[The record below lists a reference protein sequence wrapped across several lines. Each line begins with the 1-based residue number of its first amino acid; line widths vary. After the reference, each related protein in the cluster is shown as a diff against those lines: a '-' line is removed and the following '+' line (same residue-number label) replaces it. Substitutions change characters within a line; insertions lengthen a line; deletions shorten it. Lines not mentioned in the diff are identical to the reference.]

1 MSPPVTSVPADRQT
15 LDRARAA
22 GVPVILTSRADALH
36 ARVASCVVAVFHAD
50 AHRHVAVLRDA

>member
-1 MSPPVTSVPADRQT
+1 VTSVPADRQT